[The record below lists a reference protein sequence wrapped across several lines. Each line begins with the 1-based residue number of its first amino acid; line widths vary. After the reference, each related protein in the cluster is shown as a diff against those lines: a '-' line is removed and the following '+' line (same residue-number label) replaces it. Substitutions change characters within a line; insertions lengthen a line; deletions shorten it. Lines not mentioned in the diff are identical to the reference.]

1 MTNSTH
7 NIEKRTYDMKNS
19 KNGKRIRDILY
30 VVLGSIILAIAI
42 SSILKPNG
50 IITGGI
56 TGLSLVLEKIIK
68 IDYTIIYYILSIFV
82 LVTTWL
88 TLGKKEAKKIVVFSL
103 FFPLILMVF
112 SQFSI
117 NITQN
122 DLFLASIYYGVMAG
136 VATGLILKGGF
147 SSGGTDTLAK
157 IINRKLFR
165 FMSLSAIIAAL
176 DMVIIVFA
184 AFVFDT
190 RVALYALLTQIVVMK
205 SVDTVLYGF
214 SSKVVKLEIISEQE
228 AEIEQYILKDVGRGI
243 TKYNILG
250 GYTNLNRTKL
260 VVLCSPRESIL
271 IRDKIASVDPK
282 AFISVLPVNTVWGE
296 GTGFSRLIED
306 EN

>member
-1 MTNSTH
+1 MQNQS
-7 NIEKRTYDMKNS
+7 EMRKFEMKD
-19 KNGKRIRDILY
+19 KGKMKKLKDIFY
-30 VVLGSIILAIAI
+30 VLLGSVILAVAI

-56 TGLSLVLEKIIK
+56 TGLSLVLERIIK
-68 IDYTIIYYILSIFV
+68 IDYTILYYILSLAV
-82 LVTTWL
+82 LGLTWL

-112 SQFSI
+112 SRFSF
-117 NITQN
+117 NMTQN

-147 SSGGTDTLAK
+147 SSGGTDTIAK

-165 FMSLSAIIAAL
+165 FMSLSAIIAVL
-176 DMVIIVFA
+176 DMMIIACA

-190 RVALYALLTQIVVMK
+190 RIALYALLTQIVVMK

-214 SSKVVKLEIISEQE
+214 SSKVVKLEIISEKE
-228 AEIEQYILKDVGRGI
+228 SDIEQYILKDLGRGI

-271 IRDKIASVDPK
+271 IRDKIASVDHK
-282 AFISVLPVNTVWGE
+282 AFVSVLPVNTVWGE
-296 GTGFSRLIED
+296 GTGFSRLVDED
-306 EN
+306 